1 MPPPGHFYADPF
13 PVRHDDDRDAI
24 LFEDYLR
31 SRDQGVLAYVDIDRN
46 ARASAPMPALELDTH
61 LSYPFVFQHGGDLY
75 MVPETR
81 RLNRVQLM
89 RAVDGLTG
97 WKPTRTLIEAM
108 ALTDS
113 TLLLS
118 GGRVWLF
125 GALAIDEGAAL
136 DELHLFSAPSL
147 DGEWVPHPLN
157 PIVSDIRSA
166 RPAGAL
172 FEHNGALIRP
182 AQDCSRSY
190 GWRIVLNRVDVLTE
204 DAYSETAIGHLEPTD
219 RRITRTHTYNA
230 SAGYEAVDGLRTV
243 PKLAALR
250 RPPKSVRFRVC
261 LYDETDRGRQ
271 R

>member
-1 MPPPGHFYADPF
+1 
-13 PVRHDDDRDAI
+13 
-24 LFEDYLR
+24 
-31 SRDQGVLAYVDIDRN
+31 
-46 ARASAPMPALELDTH
+46 
-61 LSYPFVFQHGGDLY
+61 